1 LRYREKV
8 SGWERHL
15 EGWQAGALGV
25 FVALVITLLVVPR
38 KAVPHGVPEPVV
50 DRVALERQAARD
62 DGLADRLLAEPL
74 PHDVRALGSAIRAF
88 GVADATGDQRGLV
101 GARSEMVAAASRSLA
116 IGVEP
121 LVILRAHHTRA
132 FLEALEQW
140 RQTGV
145 ETPDLVELGGG
156 FLGLMRKHRWVDES
170 VRPAVVHA
178 PRSALRAMFKKRWNE
193 ITGLADGEPTRLTLD
208 EERALL
214 RFLIRNPTLPIGLE
228 ARRPL
233 DDPRATFENE
243 YILRKIGELRAIDPG
258 YPADFASG
266 IVLYRLRRYPE
277 SVRAFQRHLDAR
289 PDGPHGL
296 RCQNF
301 LRTAIGMSQGEE
313 LL

>member
-1 LRYREKV
+1 MGRGEKV

-38 KAVPHGVPEPVV
+38 PAVPHGVPAPAL
-50 DRVALERQAARD
+50 DRLALERQAELD
-62 DGLADRLLAEPL
+62 DRFADRALEAPL

-88 GVADATGDQRGLV
+88 GVADASGDQRGLV
-101 GARSEMVAAASRSLA
+101 GARAEMVAAAARSLA
-116 IGVEP
+116 LGVEP
-121 LVILRAHHTRA
+121 LVTLRAHHTRS

-170 VRPAVVHA
+170 VRPAIVHA

-193 ITGLADGEPTRLTLD
+193 ITGLASGEPTRLTLD

-214 RFLIRNPTLPIGLE
+214 GFLIQNPTLPSGLE
-228 ARRPL
+228 ARRSL

-243 YILRKIGELRAIDPG
+243 YILRKIGELSAIDES

-277 SVRAFQRHLDAR
+277 SVRAFQRHLDGR
-289 PDGPHGL
+289 PDGPHAL

-301 LRTAIGMSQGEE
+301 LRTAIGMAQGED
-313 LL
+313 LF